1 MKKNVAKIWIK
12 ALRSGK
18 YKQGKSFLKQ
28 FNSKGQPKH
37 CCLGVL
43 CELYNDTMKKNHKK
57 TISVKCRDDSHLDY
71 GYVTFAN
78 KDDSLPAVVRKWAGI
93 KSEMG
98 TFDYHEKDAY
108 GIFKRTRTKCLADL
122 NDTGKKFSTIA
133 DIIEKNVENI

>member
-1 MKKNVAKIWIK
+1 MKKDIAKKWVK

-28 FNSKGQPKH
+28 FNNKGQPKH

-98 TFDYHEKDAY
+98 TFSYTER
-108 GIFKRTRTKCLADL
+108 IFKRTKCLADL

>member
-57 TISVKCRDDSHLDY
+57 TISVKFRDDSHLYY
-71 GYVTFAN
+71 GYVKFAN
-78 KDDSLPAVVRKWAGI
+78 KNGSLPAVVRKWAGI
-93 KSEMG
+93 KNELG
-98 TFDYHEKDAY
+98 TFSYTER
-108 GIFKRTRTKCLADL
+108 IFKHTKCLADL

-133 DIIEKNVENI
+133 DIIEKNMENI

>member
-1 MKKNVAKIWIK
+1 MKKDIAKKWVK

-18 YKQGKSFLKQ
+18 YKQGKGYLKQ
-28 FNSKGQPKH
+28 FTSRNEPRH

-57 TISVKCRDDSHLDY
+57 TLYTEEMQDNSSGTSFVRFDLVD
-71 GYVTFAN
+71 GG
-78 KDDSLPAVVRKWAGI
+78 LPKAVRKWADIINPLGEFQVGCGEYDI
-93 KSEMG
+93 E
-98 TFDYHEKDAY
+98 E
-108 GIFKRTRTKCLADL
+108 CLADL